1 MSKSAL
7 GKHYREGTS
16 LTGIFKMFP
25 DSETAEAWFAKQR
38 WGNSPVCPECGLA
51 NVQTNCKHPTI
62 PYRCREKECAKQFSV
77 KTGTFMQGS
86 KLDYQVWVIAMYLM
100 VTGIKGV
107 SSMKLHRDLEI
118 TRKSAW
124 HLAHRIREGLVSGD
138 NPFSGPV
145 EVDETFI
152 GRKRKNMS
160 NQKRKELEGTGRG
173 AVGKIALVGVKDRE
187 TNEVKAK
194 VVDGTDA
201 RTLQPFVSENVDGQ
215 ATVYI

>member
-1 MSKSAL
+1 M
-7 GKHYREGTS
+7 
-16 LTGIFKMFP
+16 
-25 DSETAEAWFAKQR
+25 
-38 WGNSPVCPECGLA
+38 
-51 NVQTNCKHPTI
+51 

-77 KTGTFMQGS
+77 KIGTFMQGS
-86 KLDYQVWVIAMYLM
+86 KLDYQVWAVAMYLM

-124 HLAHRIREGLVSGD
+124 HLAHRIHEGLVSGD
-138 NPFSGPV
+138 NPFSSPV

-173 AVGKIALVGVKDRE
+173 AVGKTALVSIKDRE
-187 TNEVKAK
+187 TNEVQAR
-194 VVDGTDA
+194 VIDGTDA
-201 RTLQPFVSENVDGQ
+201 GTLQPFVSENVDGQ
-215 ATVYI
+215 ATVYTDDHRGYHGLTYHHESVRHAVSEYVRDQAHTNGIEPHWAL